1 MPMNQS
7 SAMPF
12 GSARRSERGQ
22 ILVLFA
28 FVLIALLLV
37 SALAVDYGGW
47 LLARRGYQN
56 AADEAAIAGAYLL
69 TSQISDQCSAT
80 QPSKNVCAREAA
92 WTSLKQHLNL
102 GVNPA
107 TQAAF
112 IGDVPY
118 TEAGYTIW
126 VASPPSDAGA
136 AYPGFASSLKT
147 IFVRVD
153 RVQQA
158 NISRII
164 GATPTVGAWATAGRI
179 PQNFAIVTLC
189 GPPDCRTPNGED
201 LKVAGT
207 GSTLILLKGDI
218 GSNSFA
224 KTSGNSAAIALSDT
238 NASSA
243 YMHYPAECQVGSV
256 SCQLVGWDDG
266 TPGSRT
272 GPKGALA
279 LPQVLDPAYLAPTL
293 SNTATPWQ
301 CRPADTGATISYAPS
316 TDSVVANSDFPFELA
331 SAVQPKADP
340 AVPLAVV
347 TVGGQVTDSI
357 STTPL
362 NGATVTIV
370 GPNGSLTPTTYTA
383 TTSGSGNNA
392 GKYSI
397 AGVTPTGQYTM
408 TVTLANYATQSFNID
423 IASNGSA
430 SRDVAL
436 VPNPG
441 TINGTVSGT
450 VAAPFT
456 ITTDSGSSTTVS
468 AAGPYTLTNVTPG
481 SRIVTPAP
489 PSGYASTP
497 TSRTVTVAPGGTVNN
512 VDFALSAIPTGT
524 ISGTVTDETTNLPI
538 PGVTVS
544 VTQGAGIG
552 KSGTTNSSGVYT
564 INGVKT
570 GNNQQVTATL
580 VGYTD
585 EQSGNFNVTAG
596 TTTVNLAMWPSRCG
610 TNNANYG
617 RWDCGNGSQT
627 AANACGSVTNPT
639 AANVSCSKFN
649 QSNLIRPG
657 TYERISIGANQCAWI
672 DPLGGVTGLAGS
684 QPGGV
689 IYVTDQINIDS
700 SAFLFGDGVTIVLGP
715 DAHVDINNGGG
726 FVINYE
732 DPTYTYGGGSKFR
745 TESSIGGGAGVTRC
759 SGDADSYTNLKRSAW
774 TTKARYTWDTSTTP
788 PCYRDDGGAGFLGE
802 IGMAFYLRGT
812 PTGSGQRF
820 YFNGLMGF
828 LFDGVLYAPKDDIK
842 LGGQGAQ
849 AAAGQIVAWTL
860 TYAGDTDIV
869 QRYDGL
875 EVDGPPYLIE
885 PYIGE

>member
-1 MPMNQS
+1 MIGTS
-7 SAMPF
+7 STPLGA
-12 GSARRSERGQ
+12 ARERQRGQ

-69 TSQISDQCSAT
+69 TSQISDICSVS

-102 GVNPA
+102 SVDPVAQGA
-107 TQAAF
+107 L

-126 VASPPSDAGA
+126 VASPPSDAGS
-136 AYPGFASSLKT
+136 AYPGFASSQKT

-164 GATPTVGAWATAGRI
+164 GETPTVGAWATAGRI

-189 GPPDCRTPNGED
+189 GPPTCRTPNGED

-207 GSTLILLKGDI
+207 GSTLILLRGDI

-224 KTSGNSAAIALSDT
+224 KTSGSSAAIALSDV

-256 SCQLVGWDDG
+256 TCQLVGWDEA
-266 TPGSRT
+266 TSSRT
-272 GPKGALA
+272 TPKSALA
-279 LPQVLDPAYLAPTL
+279 LPQVIDPSYLAPTF
-293 SNTATPWQ
+293 SNTLTPWQ
-301 CRPADTGATISYAPS
+301 CRPAGTGSAISFAPS
-316 TDSVVANSDFPFELA
+316 DDSIIANSDFPFDLA
-331 SAVQPKADP
+331 SAIQPRTDPSVQ
-340 AVPLAVV
+340 LASS
-347 TVGGQVTDSI
+347 TISGQVTDSV
-357 STTPL
+357 SGAPL
-362 NGATVTIV
+362 NGATITIV
-370 GPNGSLTPTTYTA
+370 GPNGSPTPTTYTA
-383 TTSGSGNNA
+383 TTSGSGVNA

-397 AGVTPTGQYTM
+397 AGVTPSGQYTM
-408 TVTLANYATQSFNID
+408 TITLANYATQSFNLD
-423 IASNGSA
+423 VSSNGPTP
-430 SRDVAL
+430 RDVQL

-441 TINGTVSGT
+441 TITGTISGV
-450 VAAPFT
+450 VASSFT
-456 ITTDSGSSTTVS
+456 ISTDSGSTTTIT
-468 AAGPYTLTNVTPG
+468 ATGPYTLTNVTPG
-481 SRIVTPAP
+481 SRIVTPTP

-497 TSRTVTVAPGGTVNN
+497 TSRTVTLAPGGTVPS
-512 VDFALSAIPTGT
+512 VDFTISAIPTGT
-524 ISGTVTDETTNLPI
+524 ITGTVTDGTTNLPI

-564 INGVKT
+564 INNADT
-570 GNNQQVTATL
+570 GNNQRVTASR

-585 EQSGNFNVTAG
+585 KQSGNFNVTAG
-596 TTTVNLAMWPSRCG
+596 TTTTVNLTMWPSRCG

-627 AANACGSVTNPT
+627 AANACGTVTNPT
-639 AANVSCSKFN
+639 AANVSCSKFD
-649 QSNLIRPG
+649 QSNMIRPG

-684 QPGGV
+684 QSAGV
-689 IYVTDQINIDS
+689 IYVTDQISIDS
-700 SAFLFGDGVTIVLGP
+700 SAFLFGDGVTIVLGT
-715 DAHVDINNGGG
+715 DAHIDVNNSGG

-732 DPTYTYGGGSKFR
+732 DLSNTYGGGSKFR
-745 TESSIGGGAGVTRC
+745 TESSIGGGVGVTRC
-759 SGDADSYTNLKRSAW
+759 PGDADGYTNLKRAAW

-812 PTGSGQRF
+812 APPSNSHRFDLSGA
-820 YFNGLMGF
+820 MGF
-828 LFDGVLYAPKDDIK
+828 LFDGVLYGPKDDVG

-860 TYAGDTDIV
+860 TYSGNTDIV